1 MSRALH
7 IGLVY
12 TLAFAGGLG
21 TAYAVARLELG
32 ALMQGGGAALRWLPP
47 LAGVAAF
54 ALIYG
59 IGRGRALR
67 LAGWAAAAALVGLA
81 QWVFFALI
89 GVNRMQA
96 AYSLPVVVVFALGLA
111 LALWRDRA

>member
-1 MSRALH
+1 MPRALH

-12 TLAFAGGLG
+12 ALAFAGGLG

-32 ALMQGGGAALRWLPP
+32 ALMRGGGTALRWLPP
-47 LAGVAAF
+47 LAGVSAF

-67 LAGWAAAAALVGLA
+67 LAGWVAAAALVGLA
-81 QWVFFALI
+81 QWVSFALT
-89 GVNRMQA
+89 GANRMQA
-96 AYSLPVVVVFALGLA
+96 AQILPVVLVFAPGLA